1 MRKISFIA
9 SRIALDLPIPP
20 YISLYLSKSFCSFT
34 KFPCISP
41 GPPVFRSDLLVSR
54 TDQPISPLD
63 LPPHTPLELLVD
75 LPQMFSQRR
84 FFFTIL
90 LGPFVTFL
98 LTHSGILL
106 IEWTTLLVDAISD
119 NNCRAIGCHNIERKK
134 KHQVQLQKHFI
145 PKLFSQTIYI
155 TNASTVNG
163 R

>member
-9 SRIALDLPIPP
+9 SRIVLDLPIPLLH
-20 YISLYLSKSFCSFT
+20 SLYLSKSSCSST
-34 KFPCISP
+34 KFPSISP
-41 GPPVFRSDLLVSR
+41 GPPVSLSDPLVSP

-134 KHQVQLQKHFI
+134 KTPSSISKKF